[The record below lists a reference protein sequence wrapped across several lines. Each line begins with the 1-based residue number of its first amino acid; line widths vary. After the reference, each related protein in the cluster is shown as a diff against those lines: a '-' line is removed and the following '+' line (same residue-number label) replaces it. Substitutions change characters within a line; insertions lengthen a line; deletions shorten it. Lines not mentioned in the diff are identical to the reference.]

1 MLQPITLITAGI
13 FLAMLYL
20 RFRSQKLTQPKD
32 APRRT
37 RQQKLK
43 FAKLLFG
50 ALAAWMAIH
59 YSLQHTIA
67 KIDGADTEPS
77 MMERLV
83 SFLNK

>member
-1 MLQPITLITAGI
+1 MPQPITLLMMGI
-13 FLAMLYL
+13 CFAMLYL
-20 RFRSQKLTQPKD
+20 RFQNRPKD

-50 ALAAWMAIH
+50 ALVAWMAIH

-77 MMERLV
+77 TMERLV
-83 SFLNK
+83 SFFNK